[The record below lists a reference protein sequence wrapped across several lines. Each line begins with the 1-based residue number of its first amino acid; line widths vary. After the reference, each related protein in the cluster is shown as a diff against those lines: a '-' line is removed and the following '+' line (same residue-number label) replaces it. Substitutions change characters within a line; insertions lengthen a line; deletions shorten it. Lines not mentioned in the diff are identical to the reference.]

1 MTMQGI
7 DISSYQAGIDL
18 TRVPCDFIIVK
29 ATQGAGY
36 MNPDCVRAVEQ
47 ALAAGKYVGVYHYI
61 DGSGVGEAD
70 FFVDQIS
77 GWVGR
82 VLVCLDWEPGS
93 NSRWGDLGYLGAV
106 IDRVRE
112 RAGRPPVVYAS
123 AAAFPWQTCA
133 ARGCGTWVAQY
144 ADMRPAGY
152 QDHPWGEGAYQCDI
166 RQYSATGRLPGWDG
180 DLDLDL
186 AYISREQWLACI
198 GEENDMQLTDTIRRP
213 DGHEATVGDILAY
226 LDLRIEALSRITRPD
241 GKTVDLATIAAYN
254 DQRLERL
261 EAIIAG
267 RGLRKVNPDG
277 SESEDTTDLATEAA
291 WAPANVARILQSCGI
306 SDEQI
311 AQIKQV
317 VAAAKIQVSIV
328 GPTPA
333 VEGDD
338 TAPDGGT
345 VVVQAGET
353 LAQIAAAH
361 GTTVADILAVNP
373 GRGDGNSLR
382 GGDVLTLPAAD

>member
-29 ATQGAGY
+29 ATQGSTY
-36 MNPDCVRAVEQ
+36 VNPDCVRAVEQ

-144 ADMRPAGY
+144 ASMDQTGY
-152 QDHPWGEGAYQCDI
+152 QDHPWGEGAYDCLI
-166 RQYSATGRLPGWDG
+166 RQYSATGRLPGWGG
-180 DLDLDL
+180 DLDLDIFYGDRTL
-186 AYISREQWLACI
+186 WGAYVTGAGGAGKES
-198 GEENDMQLTDTIRRP
+198 DVQLTDIVIRP
-213 DGHEATVGDILAY
+213 DGHEATVQDVLSYIDMRCETLAGQMD
-226 LDLRIEALSRITRPD
+226 DLMGIVKAGGITRRGD
-241 GKTVDLATIAAYN
+241 GDET
-254 DQRLERL
+254 
-261 EAIIAG
+261 G
-267 RGLRKVNPDG
+267 R
-277 SESEDTTDLATEAA
+277 TDLCWEVGWLPKNFAA
-291 WAPANVARILQSCGI
+291 LQDLISRAAQREDVTALVNELQAARRAADDQARQQAEPGT
-306 SDEQI
+306 
-311 AQIKQV
+311 
-317 VAAAKIQVSIV
+317 VAAAALAADVHV
-328 GPTPA
+328 
-333 VEGDD
+333 VE
-338 TAPDGGT
+338 
-345 VVVQAGET
+345 AGET
-353 LAQIAAAH
+353 LKGIAEAA
-361 GTTVADILAVNP
+361 GTTVQAIVDANP
-373 GRGDGNSLR
+373 GLAPNDLVAGQRITVPTSKER
-382 GGDVLTLPAAD
+382 A

>member
-29 ATQGAGY
+29 ATQGSTY
-36 MNPDCVRAVEQ
+36 VNPDCVRAVEQ

-144 ADMRPAGY
+144 ASMDQTGY
-152 QDHPWGEGAYQCDI
+152 QDHPWGEGAYDCLI
-166 RQYSATGRLPGWDG
+166 RQYSAAGRLPGWGG
-180 DLDLDL
+180 DLDLDIFYGDRTL
-186 AYISREQWLACI
+186 WGAYVTGAGGAGKES
-198 GEENDMQLTDTIRRP
+198 DVQLTDIVIRP
-213 DGHEATVGDILAY
+213 DGHEATVQDVLSYIDMRCETLAGQMD
-226 LDLRIEALSRITRPD
+226 DLMGIVKAGGITRRGD
-241 GKTVDLATIAAYN
+241 GDET
-254 DQRLERL
+254 
-261 EAIIAG
+261 G
-267 RGLRKVNPDG
+267 R
-277 SESEDTTDLATEAA
+277 TDLCWEVGWLPKNFAA
-291 WAPANVARILQSCGI
+291 LQDLISRAAQREDVTALVNELQAARRAADDQARQQAEPGT
-306 SDEQI
+306 
-311 AQIKQV
+311 
-317 VAAAKIQVSIV
+317 VAAAALAADVHV
-328 GPTPA
+328 
-333 VEGDD
+333 VE
-338 TAPDGGT
+338 
-345 VVVQAGET
+345 AGET
-353 LAQIAAAH
+353 LKGIAEAA
-361 GTTVADILAVNP
+361 GTTVQAIVDANP
-373 GRGDGNSLR
+373 GLAPNDLVAGQRITVPTSKER
-382 GGDVLTLPAAD
+382 A

>member
-133 ARGCGTWVAQY
+133 DRDCGAWVAQY
-144 ADMRPAGY
+144 ADMTQTGY
-152 QDHPWGEGAYQCDI
+152 QDHPWGEGAYDCLI
-166 RQYSATGRLPGWDG
+166 RQYSATGRLPGWGG
-180 DLDLDL
+180 DLDLDIFYGDRTL
-186 AYISREQWLACI
+186 WGAYVTGAGGAGKES
-198 GEENDMQLTDTIRRP
+198 DVQLTDIVIRP
-213 DGHEATVGDILAY
+213 DGHEATVQDVLSYIDMRCETLAGQMD
-226 LDLRIEALSRITRPD
+226 DLMGIVKAGGITRRGD
-241 GKTVDLATIAAYN
+241 GDET
-254 DQRLERL
+254 
-261 EAIIAG
+261 G
-267 RGLRKVNPDG
+267 R
-277 SESEDTTDLATEAA
+277 TDLCWEVGWLPKNFAA
-291 WAPANVARILQSCGI
+291 LQDLISRAAQREDVTALVNELQAARRAADDQARQQAEPGT
-306 SDEQI
+306 
-311 AQIKQV
+311 
-317 VAAAKIQVSIV
+317 VAAAALAADVHV
-328 GPTPA
+328 
-333 VEGDD
+333 VE
-338 TAPDGGT
+338 
-345 VVVQAGET
+345 AGET
-353 LAQIAAAH
+353 LKGIAEAA
-361 GTTVADILAVNP
+361 GTTVQAIVDANP
-373 GRGDGNSLR
+373 GLAPNDLVAGQRITVPTSKEH
-382 GGDVLTLPAAD
+382 A

>member
-82 VLVCLDWEPGS
+82 ALVCLDWEPGS

-112 RAGRPPVVYAS
+112 RTGRPPVVYAS

-144 ADMRPAGY
+144 ADMTQTGY
-152 QDHPWGEGAYQCDI
+152 QDHPWNEGSYQCDI
-166 RQYSATGRLPGWDG
+166 RQYSATGRLPGWAG
-180 DLDLDL
+180 DLDLDIFYGNRTL
-186 AYISREQWLACI
+186 WDAYVTGAGGAGKES
-198 GEENDMQLTDTIRRP
+198 DVQLTDIVIRP
-213 DGHEATVGDILAY
+213 DGHEATVQDVLSYIDMRCETLAGQMD
-226 LDLRIEALSRITRPD
+226 DLMGIVKAGGITRRGD
-241 GKTVDLATIAAYN
+241 GDET
-254 DQRLERL
+254 
-261 EAIIAG
+261 G
-267 RGLRKVNPDG
+267 R
-277 SESEDTTDLATEAA
+277 TDLCWEVGWLPKNFAA
-291 WAPANVARILQSCGI
+291 LQDLISRAAQREDVTALVNELQAARRAADDQARQQAEPGT
-306 SDEQI
+306 
-311 AQIKQV
+311 
-317 VAAAKIQVSIV
+317 VAAAALAADVHV
-328 GPTPA
+328 
-333 VEGDD
+333 VE
-338 TAPDGGT
+338 
-345 VVVQAGET
+345 AGET
-353 LAQIAAAH
+353 LKGIAEAA
-361 GTTVADILAVNP
+361 GTTVQAIVDANP
-373 GRGDGNSLR
+373 GLAPNDLVAGQRITVPTSKEH
-382 GGDVLTLPAAD
+382 A

>member
-152 QDHPWGEGAYQCDI
+152 QDHPWGEGSYQCDI

-180 DLDLDL
+180 DFTLPSRNLL
-186 AYISREQWLACI
+186 NQREQ
-198 GEENDMQLTDTIRRP
+198 
-213 DGHEATVGDILAY
+213 
-226 LDLRIEALSRITRPD
+226 
-241 GKTVDLATIAAYN
+241 K
-254 DQRLERL
+254 
-261 EAIIAG
+261 
-267 RGLRKVNPDG
+267 GLRSGDETVLREIFKDAF
-277 SESEDTTDLATEAA
+277 ESLLDMTDDEIITLMDAWGEA
-291 WAPANVARILQSCGI
+291 SG
-306 SDEQI
+306 
-311 AQIKQV
+311 
-317 VAAAKIQVSIV
+317 VS
-328 GPTPA
+328 
-333 VEGDD
+333 
-338 TAPDGGT
+338 
-345 VVVQAGET
+345 AGESS
-353 LAQIAAAH
+353 AA
-361 GTTVADILAVNP
+361 
-373 GRGDGNSLR
+373 
-382 GGDVLTLPAAD
+382 

>member
-29 ATQGAGY
+29 ATQGSTY
-36 MNPDCVRAVEQ
+36 VNPDCVRAVEQ
-47 ALAAGKYVGVYHYI
+47 ALAAGKCVGVYHYI

-70 FFVDQIS
+70 HFVDQIS

-152 QDHPWGEGAYQCDI
+152 QDHPWGEGSYQCDI
-166 RQYSATGRLPGWDG
+166 RQYSATGRLPGWAG
-180 DLDLDL
+180 DLDLDIFYGDRTL
-186 AYISREQWLACI
+186 WGAYVTGAGGAGKES
-198 GEENDMQLTDTIRRP
+198 DVQLTDIVIRP
-213 DGHEATVGDILAY
+213 DGHEATVQDVLSYIDMRCETLAGQMD
-226 LDLRIEALSRITRPD
+226 DLMGIVKAGGITRRGD
-241 GKTVDLATIAAYN
+241 GDET
-254 DQRLERL
+254 
-261 EAIIAG
+261 G
-267 RGLRKVNPDG
+267 R
-277 SESEDTTDLATEAA
+277 TDLCWEVGWLPKNFAA
-291 WAPANVARILQSCGI
+291 LQDLISRAAQREDVTALVNELQAARRAADDQARQQAEPGT
-306 SDEQI
+306 
-311 AQIKQV
+311 
-317 VAAAKIQVSIV
+317 VAAAALAADVHV
-328 GPTPA
+328 
-333 VEGDD
+333 VE
-338 TAPDGGT
+338 
-345 VVVQAGET
+345 AGET
-353 LAQIAAAH
+353 LKGIAEAA
-361 GTTVADILAVNP
+361 GTTVQAIVDANP
-373 GRGDGNSLR
+373 GLAPNDLVAGQRITVPTSKER
-382 GGDVLTLPAAD
+382 A

>member
-112 RAGRPPVVYAS
+112 RTGRPPVVYAS

-133 ARGCGTWVAQY
+133 DRDCGTWVAQY
-144 ADMRPAGY
+144 ADMTQTGY
-152 QDHPWGEGAYQCDI
+152 QDHPWGEGAYDCLI
-166 RQYSATGRLPGWDG
+166 RQYSATGRLPGWGG
-180 DLDLDL
+180 DLDLDIFYGDRTL
-186 AYISREQWLACI
+186 WGAYVTGAGGAGKES
-198 GEENDMQLTDTIRRP
+198 DVQLTDIVIRP
-213 DGHEATVGDILAY
+213 DGHEATVQDVLSYIDMRCETLAGQMD
-226 LDLRIEALSRITRPD
+226 DLMGIVKAGGITRRGD
-241 GKTVDLATIAAYN
+241 GDET
-254 DQRLERL
+254 
-261 EAIIAG
+261 G
-267 RGLRKVNPDG
+267 R
-277 SESEDTTDLATEAA
+277 TDLCWEVGWLPKNFAA
-291 WAPANVARILQSCGI
+291 LQDLISRAAQREDVTALVNELQAARRAADDQARQQAEPGT
-306 SDEQI
+306 
-311 AQIKQV
+311 
-317 VAAAKIQVSIV
+317 VAAAALAADVHV
-328 GPTPA
+328 
-333 VEGDD
+333 VE
-338 TAPDGGT
+338 
-345 VVVQAGET
+345 AGET
-353 LAQIAAAH
+353 LKGIAEAA
-361 GTTVADILAVNP
+361 GTTVQAIVDANP
-373 GRGDGNSLR
+373 GLAPNDLVAGQRITVPTSKEH
-382 GGDVLTLPAAD
+382 A